1 MITCRRR
8 EIVTDSFDALYAALK
23 PKGVTVSAMLAK
35 AVAEVLKK
43 HPIINAAYVEGG
55 IKYNKDVN
63 VAMAVAIDGGL
74 ITPTIIKVR
83 RTTSTFAH
91 DYSSDHDDVIMHSDT
106 AGARLR
112 PVLHWTHMEGVG
124 GQGEGQEAVPC
135 RVQLRYTV
143 HGTALSIFHSLHHSI
158 ILH

>member
-1 MITCRRR
+1 MVADVVYCIYVISYRRR
-8 EIVTDSFDALYAALK
+8 EIVTDNFDALYAALK

-74 ITPTIIKVR
+74 ITPTIIKV
-83 RTTSTFAH
+83 SEAYF
-91 DYSSDHDDVIMHSDT
+91 DVHS
-106 AGARLR
+106 
-112 PVLHWTHMEGVG
+112 
-124 GQGEGQEAVPC
+124 
-135 RVQLRYTV
+135 
-143 HGTALSIFHSLHHSI
+143 
-158 ILH
+158 

>member
-1 MITCRRR
+1 MITCRYR

-83 RTTSTFAH
+83 RTSTFAH
-91 DYSSDHDDVIMHSDT
+91 DNSSDHDDVNMHSDT
-106 AGARLR
+106 AGA
-112 PVLHWTHMEGVG
+112 
-124 GQGEGQEAVPC
+124 
-135 RVQLRYTV
+135 
-143 HGTALSIFHSLHHSI
+143 
-158 ILH
+158 

>member
-1 MITCRRR
+1 MSYHSYHVVTVSYHVISCRRR

-83 RTTSTFAH
+83 PHHFDMMFAH
-91 DYSSDHDDVIMHSDT
+91 DNT
-106 AGARLR
+106 L
-112 PVLHWTHMEGVG
+112 
-124 GQGEGQEAVPC
+124 
-135 RVQLRYTV
+135 
-143 HGTALSIFHSLHHSI
+143 
-158 ILH
+158 